1 MQGAIDLSGKCA
13 ALALLDDQGNTLL
26 DETVPMRG
34 HDSAKL
40 ADWVITLLAGHR
52 LAPETVR
59 RWTVGSGPG
68 SFTGMR
74 LAASLVAGWHY
85 VHPQIACRS
94 VPSAVSLA
102 AAIHARPGEKI
113 GALFDGRNR
122 EFLVFGLDGVT
133 PSGYDTVADA
143 GRAADAIAPFD
154 RLVALGDDFDALA
167 KLLPETIFRRVER
180 LERFSALPLIESA
193 LPFDN
198 DLTRLV
204 YIRPAVFS

>member
-13 ALALLDDQGNTLL
+13 ALALLDEEGKVLL
-26 DETVPMRG
+26 DETLPMRG
-34 HDSAKL
+34 HESAKL
-40 ADWVITLLAGHR
+40 ADWVIGLLAGR
-52 LAPETVR
+52 NLAPETVR

-85 VHPQIACRS
+85 AHPEIECRS

-102 AAIHARPGEKI
+102 AAIDARPGEKI

-133 PSGYDTVADA
+133 PAGYDTVADA
-143 GRAADAIAPFD
+143 ARAAEAVASFD
-154 RLVALGDDFDALA
+154 RLVALGDDFDVLA
-167 KLLPETIFRRVER
+167 KLLPEAIFQRLERV
-180 LERFSALPLIESA
+180 ERFSARPLVESA

-198 DLTRLV
+198 DLTKLV
-204 YIRPAVFS
+204 YIRPAVFA

>member
-13 ALALLDDQGNTLL
+13 ALALLDEEGNVLL

-34 HDSAKL
+34 HESAGL
-40 ADWVITLLAGHR
+40 AGWVISRLAGR
-52 LAPETVR
+52 NLAPETVR

-85 VHPQIACRS
+85 VHPEIACRT

-102 AAIHARPGEKI
+102 AAVNAQPGEKI

-133 PSGYDTVADA
+133 PAGYDTVADA
-143 GRAADAIAPFD
+143 GRAAQAVAPFD
-154 RLVALGDDFDALA
+154 RLVALEDDFEAIA
-167 KLLPETIFRRVER
+167 KLLPDNFLSRVER
-180 LERFSALPLIESA
+180 IGRFSARPLVESA

-204 YIRPAVFS
+204 YIRPAVFA